1 MTKTKIAVDP
11 VYMRHG
17 GRTLLEIELD
27 DVDSCPVGVA
37 VLAYANLTWDH
48 GYAENK
54 KTTEWV
60 ICKRHSVFSEYCDVI
75 HDAAGNV
82 SSCEMIG
89 WLPLPI
95 IEKDYGLKWE

>member
-17 GRTLLEIELD
+17 GRTLTEQELD

-37 VLAYANLTWDH
+37 VMAYAHVTWD
-48 GYAENK
+48 GGCDENK

-60 ICKRHSVFSEYCDVI
+60 ICKRHSVFSAYCEVI
-75 HDAAGNV
+75 HDAGYV
-82 SSCEMIG
+82 LSCEMIG

-95 IEKDYGLKWE
+95 MAKDYGLKRV